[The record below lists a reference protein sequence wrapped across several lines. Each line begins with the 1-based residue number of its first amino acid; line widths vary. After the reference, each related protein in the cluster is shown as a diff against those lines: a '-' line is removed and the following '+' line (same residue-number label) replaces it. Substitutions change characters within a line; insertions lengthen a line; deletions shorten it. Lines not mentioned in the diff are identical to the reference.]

1 MNSNDSLKI
10 DIKKRLNRIEGQVRG
25 IQKMIDNE
33 ECCNDILI
41 QIAAV
46 RAAINKVGGM
56 ILENYT
62 KACIKNA
69 VVSKEETESVDDLI
83 DTVIKFMK

>member
-1 MNSNDSLKI
+1 MQGDSMKS

-25 IQKMIDNE
+25 IQKMIDSDE
-33 ECCNDILI
+33 KCNDILI
-41 QIAAV
+41 QIAAA

-62 KACIKNA
+62 KTCIKNA
-69 VVSKEETESVDDLI
+69 VEKNEDNESVDNLI
-83 DTVIKFMK
+83 GTVIKFMK